1 LRPPLVRVLRRLGRE
16 GLVDPEAVSGLLA
29 VGDQGERHSAP
40 WFVRLLVGF
49 GAWVASGFLVA
60 FLFMVDLVPE
70 DLGAALFG
78 AFVLVGAGA
87 LRRSPAAEGSDFLQQ
102 SALAGWLVGQ
112 LMVVFGM
119 AEGTDSPPVTAGV
132 VLLVQVASMAF
143 FPDAVARFLA
153 SGFAVASVLAL
164 MLHWKVPQGDEVAFL
179 LSALGAGLIWWHRP
193 ALLAGRFPQA
203 VNPVGYGLVFSALA
217 LLALALADPLEQH
230 PSGILASTALSAG
243 VLLMAWCLLGERR
256 RSGPGLAVLGLV
268 LLLGLA
274 TSSAPG
280 VMAAVGTLVLGFRA
294 GERGLLALAWSFL
307 LFFLA
312 AFYYNLEVPLLE
324 KSGLLLASGALLLGL
339 RALLRRCG

>member
-1 LRPPLVRVLRRLGRE
+1 MRPPLLEVLRQLGRE
-16 GLVDPEAVSGLLA
+16 SLLDPEAVSGLLA

-40 WFVRLLVGF
+40 WFVRLLVGC

-60 FLFMVDLVPE
+60 FLFMVEVVPE
-70 DLGAALFG
+70 DLGAAFFG
-78 AFVLVGAGA
+78 AFVLVGTGA
-87 LRRSPAAEGSDFLQQ
+87 LRRSPASAHSDFLQQ
-102 SALAGWLVGQ
+102 LALAGWLVGQ
-112 LMVVFGM
+112 LMVAFGVG
-119 AEGTDSPPVTAGV
+119 EGTESLPLTVGIL
-132 VLLVQVASMAF
+132 LLVQAASVAF
-143 FPDAVARFLA
+143 FPDVVARFLA

-164 MLHWKVPQGDEVAFL
+164 MLHWRIPQGHSLVL
-179 LSALGAGLIWWHRP
+179 ILSALGAGLVWWNRP
-193 ALLAGRFPQA
+193 ALLSGRAPQA
-203 VNPVGYGLVFSALA
+203 TSPVGYGLVFSTFV
-217 LLALALADPLEQH
+217 LLALTLADPFDQH

-243 VLLMAWCLLGERR
+243 VLLMAWRLLGERR
-256 RSGPGLAVLGLV
+256 RSGPGLAVMGLV

-294 GERGLLALAWSFL
+294 GERGLLGMAWSFL

-312 AFYYNLEVPLLE
+312 AFYYNLEVTLLE

>member
-1 LRPPLVRVLRRLGRE
+1 MRPPLLEVLRQLGRE
-16 GLVDPEAVSGLLA
+16 SLLDPEAVSGLLA

-40 WFVRLLVGF
+40 WFVRLLVGC

-60 FLFMVDLVPE
+60 FLFMVEVVPE
-70 DLGAALFG
+70 DLGAAFFG

-87 LRRSPAAEGSDFLQQ
+87 LRRSPAAAGSDFLQQ

-112 LMVVFGM
+112 LLVVFGVG
-119 AEGTDSPPVTAGV
+119 EGTESLPVTAGIVLV
-132 VLLVQVASMAF
+132 VQAFSVAF

-153 SGFAVASVLAL
+153 SGFAVAALLAL
-164 MLHWKVPQGDEVAFL
+164 MLHWKIPQGDELAFL
-179 LSALGAGLIWWHRP
+179 LSAVAAGLLWWHRP
-193 ALLAGRFPQA
+193 ALLSGRFPQA
-203 VNPVGYGLVFSALA
+203 VGPVGYGLVFSAFT
-217 LLALALADPLEQH
+217 LLALALADPFELH
-230 PSGILASTALSAG
+230 PSGTLSSTALVAG

-256 RSGPGLAVLGLV
+256 RSGPGLVVMGFV

-280 VMAAVGTLVLGFRA
+280 VMAAAGTLVLGFRS
-294 GERGLLALAWSFL
+294 GERGLLGLAWSFL

-312 AFYYNLEVPLLE
+312 AFYYNLEVTLWE

-339 RALLRRCG
+339 RTLLRRCR